1 MNDTIVDTT
10 EKQILQEKINS
21 KLASADNHV
30 KPVLDKIEYECNN
43 SYDFMAP
50 LGNHNIMKFNSNGSL
65 KLQATTTAGIHSF
78 NLHEHAIGQ
87 AGEKLGIPTGY
98 IKKLSRGTQWERD
111 LASDILN
118 EHSKYTDRKKVL
130 VRAVGNEVRGILS
143 DHYRRLDTST
153 IYSTFFNECN
163 KYGASA
169 ISAHIDAT
177 RTYCETIYPE
187 VVSIP
192 TQKNGVVHMVFGL
205 RISNSDFGD
214 GALQL
219 QSYNMQVVCLNGMT
233 RDNMLRQIHLGR
245 QLPDN
250 LSLSEN
256 TYRLD
261 TETQAS
267 LISDIVNNS
276 FNPKNIERQAKIIQ
290 LASENEVNL
299 SNEIKK
305 LKGTGLFK
313 SEIEDIESVLIS
325 NKKSD
330 GVQGDGTLW
339 KLSQAM
345 TAVARNNENK
355 RRQREIEEISG
366 KLFDR
371 IKLD

>member
-1 MNDTIVDTT
+1 MNVTATIDT
-10 EKQILQEKINS
+10 EKQILQDKIND
-21 KLASADNHV
+21 KLGSAERNV
-30 KPVLDKIEYECNN
+30 KPVLDKIEYENNN

-50 LGNHNIMKFNSNGSL
+50 LGNPNVMKFNSNGSL
-65 KLQATTTAGIHSF
+65 KLETVTSDGLQSF

-98 IKKLSRGTQWERD
+98 IKKLSRGSQWERD
-111 LASDILN
+111 LASSILN
-118 EHSKYTDRKKVL
+118 EHSAYTDRKKVL

-143 DHYRRLDTST
+143 DQYRRLDTSK
-153 IYSTFFNECN
+153 IYSAFFNECN
-163 KYGASA
+163 KHGAAA

-177 RTYCETIYPE
+177 RTYCETILPN
-187 VVSIP
+187 VISIP
-192 TQKNGVVHMVFGL
+192 TGKNGVVHMVFGL

-214 GALQL
+214 GALRL
-219 QSYNMQVVCLNGMT
+219 QSYSMQVVCLNGMT
-233 RDNMLRQIHLGR
+233 RDNMLRQVHLGR
-245 QLPDN
+245 QLPDD

-267 LISDIVNNS
+267 LISDIVGNS
-276 FNPKNIERQAKIIQ
+276 FNPKSIAKQAKIIQ
-290 LASENEVNL
+290 LASESDVDL
-299 SNEIKK
+299 HNEIKK
-305 LKGTGLFK
+305 LKSTSLFK
-313 SEIEDIESVLIS
+313 SEIEDIERVLIS

-330 GVQGDGTLW
+330 GVQGDATLW

-345 TAVARNNENK
+345 TAVARDSEST

-371 IKLD
+371 LKLD

>member
-1 MNDTIVDTT
+1 
-10 EKQILQEKINS
+10 
-21 KLASADNHV
+21 
-30 KPVLDKIEYECNN
+30 
-43 SYDFMAP
+43 
-50 LGNHNIMKFNSNGSL
+50 MKFTANGSL
-65 KLQATTTAGIHSF
+65 RLYTVTTKGIDSF
-78 NLHEHAIGQ
+78 KLHEHAVGQ

-111 LASDILN
+111 LASNILN

-130 VRAVGNEVRGILS
+130 VRTVDNEVRGILS
-143 DHYRRLDTST
+143 DHYRRLDTSV

-163 KYGASA
+163 KYGAKA

-177 RTYCETIYPE
+177 RTYCETIFPK
-187 VVSIP
+187 VISIP
-192 TQKNGVVHMVFGL
+192 TEKNGTVHMVFGL

-267 LISDIVNNS
+267 LISDLVNNS

-290 LASENEVNL
+290 MASEREVDL
-299 SNEIKK
+299 SKEVKN
-305 LKGTGLFK
+305 LKGSGLFK
-313 SEIEDIESVLIS
+313 NEIEDIEEVLIS
-325 NKKSD
+325 NRKSD

-339 KLSQAM
+339 KFSQAM
-345 TAVARNNENK
+345 TAVARNQENK

-366 KLFDR
+366 RLFDR
-371 IKLD
+371 IKID